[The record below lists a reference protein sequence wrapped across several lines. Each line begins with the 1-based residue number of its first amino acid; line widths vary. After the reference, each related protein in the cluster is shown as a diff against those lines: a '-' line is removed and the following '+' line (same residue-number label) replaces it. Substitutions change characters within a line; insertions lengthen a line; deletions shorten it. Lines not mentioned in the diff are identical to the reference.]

1 MKTVVFIRNGPS
13 LRIYNQ
19 AQVLKQTNRYK
30 SILICRTMDKDSYH
44 LFSKVFDKIIFYLPS
59 DYSRFRNRLDQI
71 MKRLSMMYR
80 IKKMISQFVDIP
92 IERLIEQIKL
102 SPLIK
107 QGSPDAFNCLIR
119 PYGLS
124 HQVIKNSNLP
134 IILDAYDFDGIT
146 HGIENLAKVVYK
158 REKRCFE
165 RANGVIHRGPEF
177 EIDYYRSHGY
187 NITCPDLQFLDYCN
201 KEFFVERNVKKLS
214 SEDGEYHIAHIGG
227 GLPTQFISLLKKAIK
242 QKIHFHVYPTPGGIT
257 SRAFKDILKLNKAEK
272 YVHLENRVPFDKV
285 NREIAKYDFGAHIH
299 LLPMSPISSMGLKV
313 AHCHRFFNYLEAGL
327 PIIVSDRLQ
336 LIKKTV
342 VENKV
347 GFSVKDE
354 DFSNLRKMIEKN
366 DYEELRENVFRARE
380 KLLIDNHAKRLIK
393 FYDEIIQKF

>member
-1 MKTVVFIRNGPS
+1 M
-13 LRIYNQ
+13 LRVYNQ
-19 AQVLKQTNRYK
+19 ASALKQTNQYK
-30 SILICRTMDKDSYH
+30 LVFLGQTTIDENTLRM
-44 LFSKVFDKIIFYLPS
+44 FNNVFDKVIFYQPLDFQYQLGKNKQSPVR
-59 DYSRFRNRLDQI
+59 YLMKHAILRLVDD
-71 MKRLSMMYR
+71 KLRYLS
-80 IKKMISQFVDIP
+80 
-92 IERLIEQIKL
+92 EEIKL
-102 SPLIK
+102 PDIIK
-107 QGSPDAFNCLIR
+107 HLNADVFDCLVK
-119 PYGLS
+119 PYELVR
-124 HQVIKNSNLP
+124 QAIKHADCP
-134 IILDAYDFDGIT
+134 VILDAYDFDGIVQ
-146 HGIENLAKVVYK
+146 GIENLSKVQYE
-158 REKRCFE
+158 REKHCFE
-165 RANGVIHRGPEF
+165 RANGVIHRGPKF
-177 EIDYYRSHGY
+177 EIDYYRNHGY
-187 NITCPDLQFLDYCN
+187 NITCPDLHFLDYCN
-201 KEFFVERNVKKLS
+201 KEFFVGHNIKKLS

-227 GLPTQFISLLKKAIK
+227 GLPTQFISLLKKAVK
-242 QKIHFHVYPTPGGIT
+242 QKIHFHIYPTPGGIT

-313 AHCHRFFNYLEAGL
+313 AHCHRVFNYLEAGL

-347 GFSVKDE
+347 GFSVKEE

-380 KLLIDNHAKRLIK
+380 KLLIDNHAERLIK